1 MKTKLNKTEQNMI
14 FLQHINTSPIDAVDG
29 FGERRMLKLTRESRV
44 KRIDFEHKIDTYHRL
59 DWINC
64 FKSNF

>member
-1 MKTKLNKTEQNMI
+1 MISMKYNCLAHEKAKLLT
-14 FLQHINTSPIDAVDG
+14 HHSVDAVDD
-29 FGERRMLKLTRESRV
+29 FGERKMLKLTPERCM

-64 FKSNF
+64 FKFNF